1 MDLRRV
7 QAAFGEGESP
17 VEEVD
22 QRPSQDHAVFPP
34 LQGPAVVGTAQEVV
48 GRDVEK
54 IGKRLQCQRRNIDV
68 SVFDLLIMCL
78 RTFQNFCHFY
88 LFEMFFLPE
97 FF

>member
-54 IGKRLQCQRRNIDV
+54 IGKA
-68 SVFDLLIMCL
+68 
-78 RTFQNFCHFY
+78 FQHHRGDIGGLCTQ
-88 LFEMFFLPE
+88 
-97 FF
+97 